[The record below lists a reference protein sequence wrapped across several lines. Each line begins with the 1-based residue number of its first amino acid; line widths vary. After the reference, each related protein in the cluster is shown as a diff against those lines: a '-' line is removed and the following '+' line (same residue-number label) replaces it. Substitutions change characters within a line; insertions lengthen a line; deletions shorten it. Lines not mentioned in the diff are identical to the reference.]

1 MTAGVTHRR
10 AESLPAAAATCHI
23 SAAGMSHC
31 VQRGLG
37 VGADCGARWSPRE
50 WQKRECR
57 GLSPPHDELHS
68 PAQVRKRTLRA
79 RELCGGDKG
88 SVAARVYRARQGFHQ
103 RCSRCFPRRCR
114 RGWPRRGPTP
124 RSALRL
130 QGREG
135 APRRWQREGEAVTSS
150 RLPQGWSRRLK
161 LKDAQILNLCLTGS
175 ALRPGSRSR
184 RRSPAP
190 RGTLTGKVTRET
202 RESPHVTLKTAVL
215 QATHRPH
222 QEPERMAPGVGG
234 AGEDQRR
241 VVSVL
246 KVLRGRG
253 NDRMPNDPG
262 YARDARGTSARTGG
276 QFGLRTEAFKADVGA
291 PCGGGGGVREQQ
303 RESPPGPV
311 LCASVSWAGRDA
323 SPRGRGESP
332 GWRPGR
338 RGTDKGHQR
347 APLGCAAVDTCV
359 RFLWRRGSRTGTSGD
374 TGMGRRGG
382 GPTAQTAWTAPVS
395 KTEAT

>member
-1 MTAGVTHRR
+1 MPVTAGVTHRR

-291 PCGGGGGVREQQ
+291 PCGGGGG
-303 RESPPGPV
+303 GP
-311 LCASVSWAGRDA
+311 
-323 SPRGRGESP
+323 
-332 GWRPGR
+332 
-338 RGTDKGHQR
+338 
-347 APLGCAAVDTCV
+347 
-359 RFLWRRGSRTGTSGD
+359 
-374 TGMGRRGG
+374 
-382 GPTAQTAWTAPVS
+382 
-395 KTEAT
+395 